1 MKKVSLAIVAVLL
14 VGAVLACNSQT
25 NYQLWT
31 TAGTL
36 VDSWLKV
43 YDPTFDRT
51 TLDTSWAAA
60 GQDILNWKAGT
71 ACQNVEQAINDALAI
86 VATIPVTDPKAALIL
101 ATAVVGAETVEA
113 FFLKCAAPAVS
124 KVMPSYTPLLQK
136 AVEAQ
141 RKTPAT
147 DAKMLKK
154 QWKAAGGQ

>member
-1 MKKVSLAIVAVLL
+1 MKRKWPVLTL
-14 VGAVLACNSQT
+14 IPLLLLIAACNSQT

-71 ACQNVEQAINDALAI
+71 ACQNVEQAINDSLAI
-86 VATIPVTDPKAALIL
+86 VATIPVTDPKQALIL

-113 FFLKCAAPAVS
+113 FFLKCAPVTTTAAQYSPA
-124 KVMPSYTPLLQK
+124 LQK